1 MCSIYVDRS
10 LNVKTVMTTPHEETG
25 PVVTAAA
32 GLLAA
37 AQTFAHLVSGSTG
50 PVPAGSGDALAT
62 VRAARDLRRAAD
74 DALAAAVTGARG
86 RGATWAEIGTV
97 LGTSRQAAFQR
108 FSPPRAAG
116 ADAAPVAAPRP
127 GAADAAIDVLA
138 AFFAGDLTR
147 VGRDFTAAMAELDH
161 GRLSAVRD
169 QVTATVGSLQA
180 LGEPFVRR
188 TGALTVVDV
197 PVRCEA
203 GDLTGRLAFTDDGGI
218 TGLFLLPDAV
228 PGV

>member
-1 MCSIYVDRS
+1 MTVVEGRS
-10 LNVKTVMTTPHEETG
+10 G
-25 PVVTAAA
+25 PVVPAAA

-37 AQTFAHLVSGSTG
+37 AQTFAHLASGPPG
-50 PVPAGSGDALAT
+50 PVPAGSADALVT
-62 VRAARDLRRAAD
+62 VRAARDLRRAAA
-74 DALAAAVTGARG
+74 DALGAAVTDARD

-116 ADAAPVAAPRP
+116 ADRAPVAAPRP

-138 AFFAGDLTR
+138 AFFAGDLDR

-161 GRLSAVRD
+161 GRLTAVRD
-169 QVTATVGSLQA
+169 QVTATVGPLVG

-197 PVRCEA
+197 PVRCES
-203 GDLTGRLAFTDDGGI
+203 GDLTGRLAFTDEGGI

-228 PGV
+228 PGT